1 MTSTAQLVKRVCSL
15 VRILDRSPRTRA
27 DIAREWGCTPR
38 NVSNTI
44 SRARVLFQVRL
55 KHVEGIGYVL
65 HDTGILNR
73 NAVVRRSNESL

>member
-1 MTSTAQLVKRVCSL
+1 MSTSTAQLVKRVCSL
-15 VRILDRSPRTRA
+15 VRILDRAPRTRA

-55 KHVEGIGYVL
+55 KHVDGRGYVL

-73 NAVVRRSNESL
+73 DVVARGRK

>member
-1 MTSTAQLVKRVCSL
+1 VTSTAQLVNRVCSL
-15 VRILDRSPRTRA
+15 VRILDRAPRTRA

-55 KHVEGIGYVL
+55 KHVDGRGYVL

-73 NAVVRRSNESL
+73 DVIARRSK